1 MSPILISPLLDVSST
16 CMSVGVM
23 LGASGRVRFLCR
35 VSCGCVAG
43 GGCCS
48 SGDGVGVAAGG
59 ASGDGGG
66 VRG

>member
-1 MSPILISPLLDVSST
+1 
-16 CMSVGVM
+16 MSVGAM

-43 GGCCS
+43 GSCCGG
-48 SGDGVGVAAGG
+48 GDGVGVAAGG